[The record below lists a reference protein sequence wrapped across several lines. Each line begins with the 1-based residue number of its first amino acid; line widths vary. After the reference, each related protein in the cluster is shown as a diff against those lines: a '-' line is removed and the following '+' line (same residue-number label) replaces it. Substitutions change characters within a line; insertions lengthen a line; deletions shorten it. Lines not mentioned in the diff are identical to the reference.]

1 MPAAVALGETAH
13 RPYPPPATP
22 WSLRQTW
29 YHLLFAHWRVEPRA
43 LAALLPAPL
52 EPDLFEGEA
61 WVGVV
66 PFGMKRVAP
75 RRAPALP
82 WISKF
87 LELNV
92 RTYVRHAG
100 KDGVYFFSLDA
111 ANPLAVEIARR
122 WYGLNYLNAR
132 MQLVEQEGWIEYRS
146 LRTDARGRAAELAVR
161 YRPEGLPFRAEPGSL
176 ESFLTDRFRLF
187 TARDR
192 VAQCAEIDHGPW
204 PLQRARADFGTNSMA
219 SAAGLE
225 PLPIAPHLLYAR
237 EIAVVAWSPV
247 RAGG

>member
-1 MPAAVALGETAH
+1 MLAHASMGETAH
-13 RPYPPPATP
+13 RPYPPPETP
-22 WSLRQTW
+22 WSQRQTW
-29 YHLLFAHWRVEPRA
+29 YHLLFAHWRVEARK

-52 EPDLFEGEA
+52 ELDLFEGEA

-75 RRAPALP
+75 RRVPVLP

-100 KDGVYFFSLDA
+100 KPGVYFFSLDA

-122 WYGLNYLNAR
+122 WYGLNYLRAR
-132 MQLVEQEGWIEYRS
+132 MELREREGWIEYSSER
-146 LRTDARGRAAELAVR
+146 RDPRGNAARLEVR
-161 YRPEGLPFRAEPGSL
+161 YRPEGLPFRAERGSL

-187 TARDR
+187 TARDG
-192 VAQCAEIDHGPW
+192 VAQCAEIHHGPW
-204 PLQRARADFGTNSMA
+204 PLQRARAEFGTNTMA
-219 SAAGLE
+219 IAAGIELQ
-225 PLPIAPHLLYAR
+225 PIAPQLLYSR
-237 EIAVVAWSPV
+237 EIAVVAWSPAK
-247 RAGG
+247 AGG